1 MRVRGRVNENNCP
14 EGRFTNDLHNFM
26 GVLAY
31 GIPGKYITLLEGG
44 GGQVDRGAYDQLR
57 SRRPRQEVG
66 QQARHQADRQVR
78 NLPLPVHCL

>member
-1 MRVRGRVNENNCP
+1 MKIIVQRGVLLMICII
-14 EGRFTNDLHNFM
+14 LW

-57 SRRPRQEVG
+57 SRSPRQEVG